1 MARSPNPTPSGGST
15 LTDPVGSNAGSAS
28 LIGDSTVGSK
38 SALDQNINQNSGG
51 TLDGRSFTN
60 GDGGG
65 PTALG
70 TNGTAPADITGSPTD
85 AQSGGLLN
93 GVSNMAKKAAGQID
107 NLLSLI
113 RGTNLPDRGEV
124 FKKQNVSVGLT
135 QLAEADWRVR
145 IGCNWNVFGTSHMF
159 GRLQATGGVVFPVL
173 PSIRISTQANY
184 TAIEPTHS
192 NFATQVYKNS
202 TIGDITI
209 EGEFP
214 AENEV
219 DADYW
224 LAATTFFKT
233 ATKMFYGQG
242 AYAGNPPVIC
252 TLSGYGTSI
261 LGRVPVVIK
270 SFEVSLPNDVNY
282 IKLANEESGS
292 STWVPVLSTITIVV
306 APVYNRA
313 NMRKFSLADYAKG
326 DMIGTDGSG
335 LGYL

>member
-1 MARSPNPTPSGGST
+1 
-15 LTDPVGSNAGSAS
+15 
-28 LIGDSTVGSK
+28 
-38 SALDQNINQNSGG
+38 
-51 TLDGRSFTN
+51 
-60 GDGGG
+60 
-65 PTALG
+65 
-70 TNGTAPADITGSPTD
+70 
-85 AQSGGLLN
+85 
-93 GVSNMAKKAAGQID
+93 
-107 NLLSLI
+107 
-113 RGTNLPDRGEV
+113 
-124 FKKQNVSVGLT
+124 
-135 QLAEADWRVR
+135 
-145 IGCNWNVFGTSHMF
+145 MF

-173 PSIRISTQANY
+173 PSITISTQANY

-202 TIGDITI
+202 TVGDITI
-209 EGEFP
+209 SGEFP

-233 ATKMFYGQG
+233 ATKMFFGQG

-270 SFEVSLPNDVNY
+270 SFEVTMPNDVNY

-326 DMIGTDGSG
+326 DMIGADGSG

>member
-15 LTDPVGSNAGSAS
+15 STDPVGSNSGSAS
-28 LIGDSTVGSK
+28 LVGDSTVGNK

-60 GDGGG
+60 GEGGG
-65 PTALG
+65 ATALG

-85 AQSGGLLN
+85 AQSGGLLT

-124 FKKQNVSVGLT
+124 FKKQNTSVGLT

-173 PSIRISTQANY
+173 PSITIS
-184 TAIEPTHS
+184 
-192 NFATQVYKNS
+192 
-202 TIGDITI
+202 
-209 EGEFP
+209 GEFP

-233 ATKMFYGQG
+233 ATKMFFGQG
-242 AYAGNPPVIC
+242 TYAGNPPVIC

-270 SFEVSLPNDVNY
+270 SFEVTMPNDVNY

-313 NMRKFSLADYAKG
+313 NMRRFSLADYAKG
-326 DMIGTDGSG
+326 DMIGADGSG